1 MRKVHASRLVLKS
14 RTRSSVAA
22 TVLFCTLLTL
32 GWKKMFFVIWNLKTN
47 LSMLKNRSIITP
59 KKCRWFSQKTLFRF
73 FLYCDTNKKCL
84 IIHKLKKNQTG
95 KNSCWTGIDEILVFL
110 DEKLLSHLLLWKW
123 RHTPQRLRLRAQ
135 IPSGFLSMLF
145 LSLHQGLVKWLEQS
159 PHDHDVPASI
169 PATSI
174 NESLTPL
181 SVIYLTSPSFAA
193 YIETML
199 KLAQL
204 DYQKVSF
211 FTWPLQILLT
221 SSDGSSL
228 GWFIAHETNKPETKV
243 QIHSQN
249 WTTYR
254 TC

>member
-1 MRKVHASRLVLKS
+1 
-14 RTRSSVAA
+14 
-22 TVLFCTLLTL
+22 
-32 GWKKMFFVIWNLKTN
+32 
-47 LSMLKNRSIITP
+47 
-59 KKCRWFSQKTLFRF
+59 
-73 FLYCDTNKKCL
+73 
-84 IIHKLKKNQTG
+84 
-95 KNSCWTGIDEILVFL
+95 
-110 DEKLLSHLLLWKW
+110 
-123 RHTPQRLRLRAQ
+123 
-135 IPSGFLSMLF
+135 MLF

-228 GWFIAHETNKPETKV
+228 G
-243 QIHSQN
+243 
-249 WTTYR
+249 
-254 TC
+254 